1 MELWFPAFV
10 HELPCSYGLYLVG
23 KKAKI
28 QTSRSGNGS
37 KEKVKNRKAKDVEDW
52 QRKQWSEQ
60 AQNRVGDKAEKERGC
75 EAVEGRIYLTKSNT
89 VCQSLYLLKLI
100 QYS

>member
-1 MELWFPAFV
+1 M
-10 HELPCSYGLYLVG
+10 
-23 KKAKI
+23 
-28 QTSRSGNGS
+28 
-37 KEKVKNRKAKDVEDW
+37 KNRKGKDLEDW
-52 QRKQWSEQ
+52 QGKYRSEQ
-60 AQNRVGDKAEKERGC
+60 AQNRAGDKTEKEGGG

>member
-1 MELWFPAFV
+1 M
-10 HELPCSYGLYLVG
+10 
-23 KKAKI
+23 
-28 QTSRSGNGS
+28 
-37 KEKVKNRKAKDVEDW
+37 KNRKAKVLEDW

-60 AQNRVGDKAEKERGC
+60 VQNRVEDKAEKERGC

-100 QYS
+100 QYL

>member
-1 MELWFPAFV
+1 M
-10 HELPCSYGLYLVG
+10 
-23 KKAKI
+23 
-28 QTSRSGNGS
+28 
-37 KEKVKNRKAKDVEDW
+37 KNRKAKDVEDW

-60 AQNRVGDKAEKERGC
+60 AQNRVGDKAEKKHVC